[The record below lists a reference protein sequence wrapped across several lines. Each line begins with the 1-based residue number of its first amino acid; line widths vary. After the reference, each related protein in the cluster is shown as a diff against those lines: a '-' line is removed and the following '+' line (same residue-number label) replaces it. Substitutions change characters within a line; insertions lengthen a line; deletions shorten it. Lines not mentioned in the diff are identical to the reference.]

1 MMATLKPGLVT
12 TPAPFAPVVLRSC
25 PNKTRKQMS
34 SMGPFAIISS
44 SACAAKY
51 RVCCQIRGYFNFHS
65 FSFSFP
71 AGPWGIP
78 LALEI
83 ASDVM
88 TGLCAR
94 HGWYD
99 HARNKSSVAE
109 LQDGV

>member
-44 SACAAKY
+44 SACTAKY
-51 RVCCQIRGYFNFHS
+51 RVCCQIRGYFHSLS
-65 FSFSFP
+65 FSVP

-78 LALEI
+78 LESEI
-83 ASDVM
+83 RPSDVT